1 MRIKQY
7 KLSEFIKLLITQL
20 STNTTNTNAGN
31 LPMIYLITIKKYIK
45 LLKCLIEQYKQSP
58 TYISYSKKIHFV

>member
-20 STNTTNTNAGN
+20 SINTNTNAGN